1 MKIKITAVTD
11 VGKERENN
19 EDNLMF
25 CPSVLKQD
33 WQQNQT
39 DNYGKIEE
47 LGALLVVADGMGGAN
62 AGEVASA
69 LAIESVKS
77 TFTPDNA
84 RKALASEAQIE
95 DLMQQAIDDASMKI
109 DKRMCEDPD
118 TDGMGTTIVICWV
131 VGEKAYVAWCGDS
144 RCYVHHPDT
153 GLRRLTKDHSLV
165 QELVDKGEITEDEAF
180 NHPDNNIITRGLG
193 DFQTQAK
200 ADIITYDLHPNDTI
214 LLCSDGLCGYCADPD
229 IEKTLNSHYVDASL
243 CRDKLLNQALDVGGY
258 DNIAIVL
265 ASVIG
270 DDDEKPAELKPSILK
285 SLLRRI
291 MGS

>member
-1 MKIKITAVTD
+1 M
-11 VGKERENN
+11 
-19 EDNLMF
+19 
-25 CPSVLKQD
+25 
-33 WQQNQT
+33 
-39 DNYGKIEE
+39 
-47 LGALLVVADGMGGAN
+47 VADADTGGR
-62 AGEVASA
+62 GAS
-69 LAIESVKS
+69 I
-77 TFTPDNA
+77 
-84 RKALASEAQIE
+84 
-95 DLMQQAIDDASMKI
+95 
-109 DKRMCEDPD
+109 
-118 TDGMGTTIVICWV
+118 GICGV
-131 VGEKAYVAWCGDS
+131 VGEKAHVAWCGDS
-144 RCYVHHPDT
+144 RCYVHHPEA

-229 IEKTLNSHYVDASL
+229 IEKTINSHYVDASL

-270 DDDEKPAELKPSILK
+270 DNDEKPAELKPSILK

>member
-39 DNYGKIEE
+39 DGYAKIEE
-47 LGALLVVADGMGGAN
+47 LGALLIVA
-62 AGEVASA
+62 
-69 LAIESVKS
+69 
-77 TFTPDNA
+77 DNA
-84 RKALASEAQIE
+84 RKALASEAQME

-131 VGEKAYVAWCGDS
+131 VGEKAHVAWCGDS
-144 RCYVHHPDT
+144 RCYVHHPEA

-229 IEKTLNSHYVDASL
+229 IEKTINSHYVDASL

-270 DDDEKPAELKPSILK
+270 DNDEKPAELKPSILK